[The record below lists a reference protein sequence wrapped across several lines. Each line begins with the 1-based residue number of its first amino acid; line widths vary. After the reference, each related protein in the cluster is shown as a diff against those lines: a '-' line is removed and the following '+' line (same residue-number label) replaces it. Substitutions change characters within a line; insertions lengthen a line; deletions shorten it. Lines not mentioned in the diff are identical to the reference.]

1 MPVAVLAHPPVHLRG
16 EYDVVASALQ
26 RFADNLFRLPLRV
39 HVRGI
44 DEVDA
49 GVERGIDDAGAIV
62 MIGVPPSAEHH
73 RPEAVNA
80 DADAG
85 RTQHAVFHDASD
97 FGQPNGRVRPPVVGA
112 ARPGLETWV
121 PDRDRNSP
129 NLAQKSGNKA
139 WHRCI
144 VEAMPGTA
152 SQHGNDLTALYD
164 REHAPMLRVACLLV
178 GERAIA
184 EEIVHDA
191 FATVSE
197 RWTQLDNPGG
207 YLRTTVVN
215 GCRMAMRR
223 RATERRHAPTDAATV
238 AAPTELI
245 ELRAALDQLRER
257 ERAVIVLRYFVDIP
271 DAEIAQLLGCR
282 EATVRST
289 VHRALKT
296 LRKELS

>member
-1 MPVAVLAHPPVHLRG
+1 VSCTRFAAFANIPSTNRLMTPSSRTAAAALA
-16 EYDVVASALQ
+16 ASSERASNCDANDSAEERNESNTSSYCSGRRSEKHAKTQYFQ
-26 RFADNLFRLPLRV
+26 RFSGQQREWHTNNETPNHIRPVVSNRCQPPTNKTGQPITRREAAN
-39 HVRGI
+39 
-44 DEVDA
+44 
-49 GVERGIDDAGAIV
+49 
-62 MIGVPPSAEHH
+62 PPSLQSFVI
-73 RPEAVNA
+73 PCN
-80 DADAG
+80 
-85 RTQHAVFHDASD
+85 
-97 FGQPNGRVRPPVVGA
+97 NPPH
-112 ARPGLETWV
+112 
-121 PDRDRNSP
+121 
-129 NLAQKSGNKA
+129 Q
-139 WHRCI
+139 CI

-197 RWTQLDNPGG
+197 RWAQLDNPGG